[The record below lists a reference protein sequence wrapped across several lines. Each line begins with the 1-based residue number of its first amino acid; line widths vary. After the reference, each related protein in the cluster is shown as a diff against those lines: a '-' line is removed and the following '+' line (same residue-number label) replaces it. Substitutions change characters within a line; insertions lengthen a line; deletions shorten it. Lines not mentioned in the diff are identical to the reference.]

1 MRAILGDSLEG
12 APQRLTGQLRLVAAL
27 HAVEQ
32 VIAVSLVKLLG
43 AQVDGGLLN
52 LCSCGACQGCILA
65 DGAHERGL
73 REDADAVSGSVQEGE
88 GLLGASLLTDRLRL
102 GGVLL
107 HELLSLLGGAQRGG
121 NQQEV
126 LLPVDAGALGDHG
139 RRDFGEGL
147 VQLVLLVGVVDEDQ
161 VGLEVCDGLNVRVG
175 ALADLGNLVELCRL
189 IGELSLQVGGDQVGV
204 TGGCRA
210 DGHDAEGK
218 HAVELTGGENHDLG
232 GCGFDGG
239 FTAEVLDGAGEL
251 TVNGGGAH
259 AGGQGGGC
267 NLLTGRRSGRGGGRT
282 GSVGGAAS
290 CQGEG
295 TEGTECECAEGAA
308 GDFVRHICHF
318 IRITSYMHMRYLII
332 IY

>member
-1 MRAILGDSLEG
+1 MRVLLGDSLEG
-12 APQRLTGQLRLVAAL
+12 APQCLTGQLGLVAAL
-27 HAVEQ
+27 HTVEQ
-32 VIAVSLVKLLG
+32 VVAVSLVELLG

-52 LCSCGACQGCILA
+52 LRSCGTCQGCVHA

-73 REDADAVSGSVQEGE
+73 REDAGAVSGSVQEGE
-88 GLLGASLLTDRLRL
+88 GLLATSLLTDRLRL
-102 GGVLL
+102 GVVLL

-139 RRDFGEGL
+139 RRDLGEGL
-147 VQLVLLVGVVDEDQ
+147 VQLVLLVGVVNEDQ
-161 VGLEVCDGLNVRVG
+161 VGLEVCDSLKVRVG
-175 ALADLGNLVELCRL
+175 ALADLGDLVELCGL
-189 IGELSLQVGGDQVGV
+189 IGELGLQVGGDQVGV

-210 DGHDAEGK
+210 DGHNAQGEY
-218 HAVELTGGENHDLG
+218 AVELTGGENHDLG

-239 FTAEVLDGAGEL
+239 FTAEVLNGAGEFA
-251 TVNGGGAH
+251 VNGGGAH

-267 NLLTGRRSGRGGGRT
+267 NLLTGRRSGRGGGRA

-290 CQGEG
+290 RQGEG
-295 TEGTECECAEGAA
+295 AERTECECAEGAA
-308 GDFVRHICHF
+308 GDLVRHICHF
-318 IRITSYMHMRYLII
+318 IRIASYMHMRYLII